1 MNETHLENPDV
12 ETSDQAELG
21 RSLAELTV
29 AVGELTAEQELRH
42 TALALAIQ
50 VYLKP
55 TWHEYDDIIK
65 VAEDFYQFLSN
76 PGD

>member
-12 ETSDQAELG
+12 ETA
-21 RSLAELTV
+21 LAELTV